1 MSNHRLLIAFAHPD
15 DESFGLGAFIA
26 RSVAKGVDVYYV
38 CATNGEV
45 GTVSPEMLQGYNS
58 IKELRL
64 AELDCASKILGFKKV
79 FKLGFKDSGMMGD
92 PTNDDP
98 ECLWW
103 NGLNN
108 HAEVTR
114 RVVEVIREIQP
125 QVIITFNK
133 YGGYGHPDHIAIQR
147 ATIEAF
153 SLSGDDHYLT
163 IGQPIYQPQ
172 KLYYNN
178 IPTFFIKIGI
188 WRTRLAGKDPRKL
201 GRNQDI
207 DLLMILDNVEPS
219 HAKVNVGAYLDD
231 WDRASACH
239 ASQGGGRGGFV
250 PRWMRRVLGV
260 RQSFTRIHPK
270 PARDVVDEDDLFT
283 GVKLDEA
290 VVADRS

>member
-1 MSNHRLLIAFAHPD
+1 MSNRRLLIAFAHPD

-26 RSVAKGVDVYYV
+26 RSVAEGVDVYYV
-38 CATNGEV
+38 CATNGDV
-45 GTVSPEMLQGYNS
+45 GTVSPEMLQGYSS

-64 AELDCASKILGFKKV
+64 AELDCASQILGFKKV

-92 PTNDDP
+92 VANDDP

-103 NGLNN
+103 HGLNN
-108 HAEVTR
+108 HEEVTR

-147 ATIEAF
+147 ATTEAF
-153 SLSGDDHYLT
+153 SLAGDVNYPT
-163 IGQPIYQPQ
+163 ARQSIYQPQ

-201 GRNQDI
+201 GRNEDI
-207 DLLMILDNVEPS
+207 DLLKILDNVEPS
-219 HAKVNVGAYLDD
+219 HAKINVGAYLDD

-239 ASQGGGRGGFV
+239 ASQGGGRAGFL
-250 PRWMRRVLGV
+250 PRWIRRVLGV
-260 RQSFTRIHPK
+260 RQSFTRVYPK
-270 PARDVVDEDDLFT
+270 PANDIVDEDDLFA
-283 GVKLDEA
+283 GVKLDEQVAAA
-290 VVADRS
+290 V